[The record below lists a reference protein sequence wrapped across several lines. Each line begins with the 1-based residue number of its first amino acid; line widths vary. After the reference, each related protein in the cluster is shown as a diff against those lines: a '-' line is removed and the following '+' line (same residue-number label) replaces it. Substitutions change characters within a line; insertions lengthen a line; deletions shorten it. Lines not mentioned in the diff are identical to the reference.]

1 MYKKTL
7 VTRIADLHDWIL
19 IKLTFLSCGLNSA
32 LQGVYESSRLF
43 LLRDIM
49 MQLSP
54 EPSKKENH

>member
-19 IKLTFLSCGLNSA
+19 NSPFLSCCLNSV
-32 LQGVYESSRLF
+32 LQGVYESSKLF

-49 MQLSP
+49 MQLS
-54 EPSKKENH
+54 